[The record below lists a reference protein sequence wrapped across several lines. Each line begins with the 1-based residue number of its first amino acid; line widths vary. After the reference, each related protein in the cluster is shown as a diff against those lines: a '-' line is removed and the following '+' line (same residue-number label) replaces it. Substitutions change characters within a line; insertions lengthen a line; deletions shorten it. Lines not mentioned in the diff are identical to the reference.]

1 MRNYYSNVKVSEIF
15 KNITLEDQQKYRDN
29 LAFNLDLQGFM
40 KELRK
45 AFRGVV
51 FTPQGDMR
59 KVYMHM
65 PNDPYV
71 MGYIGYGD
79 FQTTTKAMQS
89 SYVVSSR
96 HIMNMKYADY
106 NDQYYMAMSI
116 NLSTAVRNAK
126 KYLRPLTTKDMALDE
141 HNDMQRKSND
151 TESRASNAKN
161 TAQSDLLARSNREKK
176 IEYNPMLEYM
186 RTLVKVGHEFT
197 DKELESNLLTYFKL
211 EDEHKV
217 LLDKGINVS
226 YVRIY
231 EKYGKQVFDVAP
243 IISKDRYSHIV
254 GDITPYGKADVPEDI
269 VGKVSMLSMVDNG
282 HWVDDV
288 GYRVDATM
296 FYVTA
301 KSNE

>member
-15 KNITLEDQQKYRDN
+15 KDITLEDQQKYRDN
-29 LAFNLDLQGFM
+29 LASQTEIQGFM

-79 FQTTTKAMQS
+79 FQTTAKAMQS

-96 HIMNMKYADY
+96 HIMNMKYADH

-116 NLSTAVRNAK
+116 NLDTAVRNAK

>member
-1 MRNYYSNVKVSEIF
+1 MTYTNVKVSEIF
-15 KNITLEDQQKYRDN
+15 KDITLEDQQRYRDN
-29 LAFNLDLQGFM
+29 LVSQVELQRFM
-40 KELRK
+40 KEVSK

-71 MGYIGYGD
+71 MGWIAYGG
-79 FQTTTKAMQS
+79 FQTTVVADQS
-89 SYVVSSR
+89 SYIVSSR
-96 HIMNMKYADY
+96 HIRNMKYADH

-116 NLSTAVRNAK
+116 NLDTAVRNAK
-126 KYLRPLTTKDMALDE
+126 KYLRPLTTRDMALDE
-141 HNDMQRKSND
+141 YKDVKRKSTD

-161 TAQSDLLARSNREKK
+161 NAQSDLLARSNRQTN
-176 IEYNPMLEYM
+176 IEHNPMLEYM

-197 DKELESNLLTYFKL
+197 DKQLEGDLLNYFKL

-226 YVRIY
+226 YVRVY

-254 GDITPYGKADVPEDI
+254 GDITPYDKDKVPED
-269 VGKVSMLSMVDNG
+269 VMGKVSMLSMVDNG

-296 FYVTA
+296 FYVV
-301 KSNE
+301 NPV